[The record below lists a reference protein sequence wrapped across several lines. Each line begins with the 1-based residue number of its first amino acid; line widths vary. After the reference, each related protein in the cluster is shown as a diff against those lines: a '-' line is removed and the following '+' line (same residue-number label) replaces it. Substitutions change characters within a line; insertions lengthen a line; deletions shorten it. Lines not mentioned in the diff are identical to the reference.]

1 VIGIF
6 FSGLFIAGVIRNFMA
21 KQKVAIWSADRKT
34 TQGKQPNI
42 ISKTFGS
49 AKQTGKTNTFSVGPT
64 IGPQNPGSK

>member
-1 VIGIF
+1 MIEILFV
-6 FSGLFIAGVIRNFMA
+6 GLMIAGIIRHFMS

-34 TQGKQPNI
+34 VQGKQPNI